1 MGRFLLILLAHSWY
15 PPECCSDRD
24 CHPVPPGS
32 VQTVPGGYSYKGE
45 FIPEEK
51 ARVGRDA
58 NFHVCYFPE
67 GKLICFFKPYSG
79 V

>member
-1 MGRFLLILLAHSWY
+1 MIWVFLLLAHSWY

-24 CHPVPPGS
+24 CHAVPHS
-32 VQTVPGGYSYKGE
+32 EVRLVPGGYSYRGE
-45 FIPEEK
+45 FIPEAK
-51 ARVGRDA
+51 ARIGKDA
-58 NFHVCYFPE
+58 DYHVCFYPE